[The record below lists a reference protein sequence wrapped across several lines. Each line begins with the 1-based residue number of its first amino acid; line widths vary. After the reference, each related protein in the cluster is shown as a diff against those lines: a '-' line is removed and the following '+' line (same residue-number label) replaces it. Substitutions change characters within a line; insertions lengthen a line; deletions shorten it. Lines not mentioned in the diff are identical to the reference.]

1 MEKTEF
7 LNIISGGEDS
17 KTQFKRDFTN
27 PDSLA
32 AEMSAFSNSGGGKL
46 FIGVSDDGKISGL
59 KETDIR
65 RLNQMISNAASQ
77 IIYPPINPL
86 TENISCPDGIVI
98 IVNVLEGIN
107 KPHITKDGI
116 IWVKNGADKRKVT
129 SREEIQRIFQ
139 RSNLIHADESPSALT
154 PADIDLNYFNTFF
167 EKEYG
172 ENLKEQEQELPL
184 PSILSNMNLMN
195 GSFLN
200 TAGALLFAIS
210 PQFKLPLFIVKA
222 ISYPGTEINESAYID
237 SRDITGK
244 IRDLFDNTI
253 AFISANIPHI
263 QNGKSVNSVGD
274 LSIPRIVLEEMTANA
289 LIHRDYFISA
299 PIRVFVF
306 IDRIEIISPGH
317 LPNNLTV
324 ENIKAGNSNIRNPI
338 LASFAAKLIPYRGLG
353 TGIIRALKI
362 YPNIDFI
369 DDRENNL
376 FKVII
381 YRP

>member
-32 AEMSAFSNSGGGKL
+32 TEMSA
-46 FIGVSDDGKISGL
+46 
-59 KETDIR
+59 T
-65 RLNQMISNAASQ
+65 
-77 IIYPPINPL
+77 
-86 TENISCPDGIVI
+86 
-98 IVNVLEGIN
+98 
-107 KPHITKDGI
+107 
-116 IWVKNGADKRKVT
+116 
-129 SREEIQRIFQ
+129 
-139 RSNLIHADESPSALT
+139 ALT
-154 PADIDLNYFNTFF
+154 PADIDLNYFNVFF
-167 EKEYG
+167 ERKYKK
-172 ENLKEQEQELPL
+172 NLQEQELPL

-338 LASFAAKLIPYRGLG
+338 LASFATKLIPYRGLG

-362 YPNIDFI
+362 YPNIDLI